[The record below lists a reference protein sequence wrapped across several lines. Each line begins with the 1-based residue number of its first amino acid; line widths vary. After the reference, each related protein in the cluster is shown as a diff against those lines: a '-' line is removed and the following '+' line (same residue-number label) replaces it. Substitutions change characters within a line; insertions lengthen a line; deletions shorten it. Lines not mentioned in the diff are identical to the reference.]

1 MKVVKFASDVTEA
14 KLRNAEFVAKVQ
26 AIDLGQAVIE
36 FDLDGRVLS
45 ANRNFLA
52 AMGYTLRE
60 IQGMQLPG
68 TEGTHDSDGTV

>member
-36 FDLDGRVLS
+36 FDLDGRVLG

-60 IQGMQLPG
+60 IQGMHHSMFCTP
-68 TEGTHDSDGTV
+68 E